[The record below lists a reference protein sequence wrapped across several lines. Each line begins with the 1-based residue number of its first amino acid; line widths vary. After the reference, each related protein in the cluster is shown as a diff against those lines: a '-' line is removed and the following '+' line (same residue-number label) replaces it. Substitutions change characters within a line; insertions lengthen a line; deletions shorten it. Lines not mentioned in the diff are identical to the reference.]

1 MQIIY
6 ANIGIEEIKVSIYS
20 TAYCGHLDGK
30 VVGYRKLLL
39 SILHIS
45 VINL

>member
-20 TAYCGHLDGK
+20 TAYSGHLDGRG
-30 VVGYRKLLL
+30 VGYRKLLL